1 MTDRHNRSR
10 FGWLNI
16 LVFVLISYL
25 DFENF
30 YELTRGW
37 VDTEALLGRGRRE
50 FLNIS
55 LFCQKSFVQDN
66 ILLAPPICA
75 TAIHP

>member
-10 FGWLNI
+10 VDWLNI

-25 DFENF
+25 DLEKFN
-30 YELTRGW
+30 ELTRGL

-55 LFCQKSFVQDN
+55 LFCQTSFVQEN